1 MALLRAGELPGSPGF
16 LPMLASRMLSEGH
29 RPATA
34 LALLG
39 RMEEREM
46 NPRRKAILRERI
58 RQVEV
63 ERDLQ
68 ILEQA
73 VGEYRTR
80 TGAPPG
86 RLADLVLA
94 GVLARIPEEPYGG
107 RYLLMP
113 DGQVRS
119 DRAPEGR
126 LKVLRKP

>member
-1 MALLRAGELPGSPGF
+1 
-16 LPMLASRMLSEGH
+16 
-29 RPATA
+29 
-34 LALLG
+34 
-39 RMEEREM
+39 M

-94 GVLARIPEEPYGG
+94 GLLARIPEEPYGG